1 MQTSDAGL
9 YQGLCGYFSIC
20 WRQHFGV
27 LPIAIG
33 KLQNMDIYTMTDNKN
48 LLLRN
53 KATIVYSISL
63 AFLLFLLKWLE
74 LRFIIFDHSFEI
86 YIGFIAVI
94 FTALGIWL
102 ALKLSRRDAFGTKPK
117 IETVVVEKE
126 VYVNRNENFVLDT
139 SLVSQLELSKRE
151 LEILSLLAQGH
162 SNQEIAAK
170 LFVSLS
176 TVKTHIQNLFEKL
189 DVKRRTQALLK
200 NQDEFNKHV
209 MTAPD
214 RQREF
219 KGTDGTVGYIYA
231 WSENRNAG
239 VGEKE
244 IKNIIEGKS
253 IETEIRFVKPMA
265 ATASIIM
272 ETESLSDDQTKVY

>member
-1 MQTSDAGL
+1 
-9 YQGLCGYFSIC
+9 
-20 WRQHFGV
+20 
-27 LPIAIG
+27 
-33 KLQNMDIYTMTDNKN
+33 MTVNKN

-102 ALKLSRRDAFGTKPK
+102 ALKLSKPK

-126 VYVNRNENFVLDT
+126 VYVNRNENFVLDA

-151 LEILSLLAQGH
+151 LEILGLLAQGH

-176 TVKTHIQNLFEKL
+176 TVKTHIQNIFEKL
-189 DVKRRTQALLK
+189 DVKRRTQA
-200 NQDEFNKHV
+200 V
-209 MTAPD
+209 
-214 RQREF
+214 
-219 KGTDGTVGYIYA
+219 
-231 WSENRNAG
+231 
-239 VGEKE
+239 EKAKRLNL
-244 IKNIIEGKS
+244 I
-253 IETEIRFVKPMA
+253 P
-265 ATASIIM
+265 
-272 ETESLSDDQTKVY
+272 

>member
-1 MQTSDAGL
+1 MA
-9 YQGLCGYFSIC
+9 
-20 WRQHFGV
+20 
-27 LPIAIG
+27 
-33 KLQNMDIYTMTDNKN
+33 DNKN
-48 LLLRN
+48 FLLRN
-53 KATIVYSISL
+53 KAIIIYSISL

-86 YIGFIAVI
+86 YIGFIAII

-102 ALKLSRRDAFGTKPK
+102 ALKLSKPK

-189 DVKRRTQALLK
+189 DVKRRIQA
-200 NQDEFNKHV
+200 V
-209 MTAPD
+209 
-214 RQREF
+214 
-219 KGTDGTVGYIYA
+219 
-231 WSENRNAG
+231 
-239 VGEKE
+239 EKAKRLNL
-244 IKNIIEGKS
+244 I
-253 IETEIRFVKPMA
+253 P
-265 ATASIIM
+265 
-272 ETESLSDDQTKVY
+272 

>member
-1 MQTSDAGL
+1 MLKEYAS
-9 YQGLCGYFSIC
+9 
-20 WRQHFGV
+20 
-27 LPIAIG
+27 
-33 KLQNMDIYTMTDNKN
+33 NTMTDNKN

-102 ALKLSRRDAFGTKPK
+102 ALKLSKPK
-117 IETVVVEKE
+117 IETVVVENE
-126 VYVNRNENFVLDT
+126 VYVNRNEDFVLNT

-189 DVKRRTQALLK
+189 DVKRRTQA
-200 NQDEFNKHV
+200 V
-209 MTAPD
+209 
-214 RQREF
+214 
-219 KGTDGTVGYIYA
+219 
-231 WSENRNAG
+231 
-239 VGEKE
+239 EKAKRLNL
-244 IKNIIEGKS
+244 I
-253 IETEIRFVKPMA
+253 P
-265 ATASIIM
+265 
-272 ETESLSDDQTKVY
+272 

>member
-1 MQTSDAGL
+1 
-9 YQGLCGYFSIC
+9 
-20 WRQHFGV
+20 
-27 LPIAIG
+27 
-33 KLQNMDIYTMTDNKN
+33 MDIYTMTDNKN

-53 KATIVYSISL
+53 KATIIYSISL

-74 LRFIIFDHSFEI
+74 LRYIIFEHSFEI

-102 ALKLSRRDAFGTKPK
+102 ALKLSKPK

-189 DVKRRTQALLK
+189 DVKRRTQA
-200 NQDEFNKHV
+200 V
-209 MTAPD
+209 
-214 RQREF
+214 
-219 KGTDGTVGYIYA
+219 
-231 WSENRNAG
+231 
-239 VGEKE
+239 EKA
-244 IKNIIEGKS
+244 KRLNII
-253 IETEIRFVKPMA
+253 P
-265 ATASIIM
+265 
-272 ETESLSDDQTKVY
+272 

>member
-1 MQTSDAGL
+1 
-9 YQGLCGYFSIC
+9 
-20 WRQHFGV
+20 
-27 LPIAIG
+27 
-33 KLQNMDIYTMTDNKN
+33 MTENKN

-63 AFLLFLLKWLE
+63 ALLLFLLKWLE

-102 ALKLSRRDAFGTKPK
+102 ALKLSKPK

-126 VYVNRNENFVLDT
+126 VYVNPPAGQAAFELNT

-151 LEILSLLAQGH
+151 LEILGLLARGH

-176 TVKTHIQNLFEKL
+176 TVKTHNQNIFEKL
-189 DVKRRTQALLK
+189 DVKRRTQA
-200 NQDEFNKHV
+200 
-209 MTAPD
+209 
-214 RQREF
+214 
-219 KGTDGTVGYIYA
+219 I
-231 WSENRNAG
+231 
-239 VGEKE
+239 EKAKRLNL
-244 IKNIIEGKS
+244 I
-253 IETEIRFVKPMA
+253 P
-265 ATASIIM
+265 
-272 ETESLSDDQTKVY
+272 

>member
-1 MQTSDAGL
+1 MTAHKN
-9 YQGLCGYFSIC
+9 F
-20 WRQHFGV
+20 
-27 LPIAIG
+27 
-33 KLQNMDIYTMTDNKN
+33 LQKNKS
-48 LLLRN
+48 
-53 KATIVYSISL
+53 TIVYSISL

-102 ALKLSRRDAFGTKPK
+102 ALKLSKPK
-117 IETVVVEKE
+117 IETVVIEKE

-151 LEILSLLAQGH
+151 LEILGLLAQGH

-189 DVKRRTQALLK
+189 DVKRRTQAV
-200 NQDEFNKHV
+200 E
-209 MTAPD
+209 
-214 RQREF
+214 
-219 KGTDGTVGYIYA
+219 
-231 WSENRNAG
+231 
-239 VGEKE
+239 
-244 IKNIIEGKS
+244 
-253 IETEIRFVKPMA
+253 MA
-265 ATASIIM
+265 KRLNLIP
-272 ETESLSDDQTKVY
+272 